1 MPRQRTTRAGTA
13 GSAESGPATVPDSMR
28 GEAAGSSMV
37 DEAKEKV
44 QDLASQ
50 AQDKASQQV
59 QAGVSRGKNRA
70 AETLGAVAQSLVF
83 SSQQLREQNRGAV
96 GGYVEKAANRVERWA
111 DYMQNTDAR
120 EIAYRAE
127 NFARREPA
135 LFLGGAF
142 ALGLLGARFLKSSR
156 RGEQQSG
163 APYDASRAP
172 RGQPSERPHGM
183 MSDREIPIS
192 RTPYES
198 DVLGAKTPG
207 ASEY

>member
-1 MPRQRTTRAGTA
+1 
-13 GSAESGPATVPDSMR
+13 MR
-28 GEAAGSSMV
+28 NEAAGSSMV

-44 QDLASQ
+44 QELAGQ
-50 AQDKASQQV
+50 AQDRASQQV

-70 AETLGAVAQSLVF
+70 ADTLGAVAQSLVF

-111 DYMQNTDAR
+111 DYVQNTDAR

-163 APYDASRAP
+163 APYDASRASWSQPSDRP
-172 RGQPSERPHGM
+172 RGT

-198 DVLGAKTPG
+198 DVLGERTPG